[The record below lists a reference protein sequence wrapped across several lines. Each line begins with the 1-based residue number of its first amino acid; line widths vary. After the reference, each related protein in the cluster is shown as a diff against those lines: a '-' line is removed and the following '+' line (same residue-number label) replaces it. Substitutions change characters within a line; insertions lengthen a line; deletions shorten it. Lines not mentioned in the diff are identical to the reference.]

1 MGFIR
6 EFLLPREV
14 DFNAAMLEQARQ
26 ARELVEMLYR
36 LCMDGEEEVLE
47 QIGRGAEKA
56 RALKKRNMK
65 ELLDVFITPYDKESI
80 YRMITQLDWIAL
92 SVKHFQLE
100 VVVYR
105 VPALSGHEP
114 IVSLLREMA
123 RTLEDGL
130 AQLGSTPLP
139 HMGEEIDRIRDLYDE
154 VVSHCARASADLDPN
169 LDCKQLLHQRDM
181 IQQLKEIARRI
192 HVAANTLEDMAIKV
206 V

>member
-6 EFLLPREV
+6 NFLLPKEV
-14 DFNAAMLEQARQ
+14 DFDAAMLEQARE
-26 ARELVEMLYR
+26 ARKVVELLYR
-36 LCMDGEEEVLE
+36 LCMEGEEQTLDAIVE
-47 QIGRGAEKA
+47 GAQRA
-56 RALKKRNMK
+56 RKLKDRNMK

-92 SVKHFQLE
+92 SVKHFQIE
-100 VVVYR
+100 VRVYR
-105 VPALSGHEP
+105 APALMGHEP

-130 AQLGSTPLP
+130 AQLGKTPLA

-154 VVSHCARASADLDPN
+154 VVAQCARAAAALDPK
-169 LDCKQLLHQRDM
+169 LECKQLLHQRDM
-181 IQQLKEIARRI
+181 LMQLKEIARRI

>member
-6 EFLLPREV
+6 KFLLPREV
-14 DFNAAMLEQARQ
+14 DFNAAMLRQ
-26 ARELVEMLYR
+26 AQVGREMVELLYR
-36 LCMDGEEEVLE
+36 LCMEGEQEALE
-47 QIGRGAEKA
+47 KISERAEAA
-56 RALKKRNMK
+56 RALKNRNMK

-100 VVVYR
+100 VTVYR
-105 VPALSGHEP
+105 IPSLSGHEP

-130 AQLGSTPLP
+130 AQLGRTPLP

-154 VVSHCARASADLDPN
+154 VVTHCAKASANLDPG
-169 LDCKQLLHQRDM
+169 LECKQLLHQRDM
-181 IQQLKEIARRI
+181 LLQLKEVAKRI

>member
-6 EFLLPREV
+6 KFLLPREV
-14 DFNAAMLEQARQ
+14 DFNAAMLGQARVG
-26 ARELVEMLYR
+26 REMVELLHR
-36 LCMDGEEEVLE
+36 LCMEGAQATLEKIGE
-47 QIGRGAEKA
+47 RAEAA
-56 RALKKRNMK
+56 RVLKKRNMK

-100 VVVYR
+100 VTVYR
-105 VPALSGHEP
+105 TPSLNGHEP

-130 AQLGSTPLP
+130 AQLGRTPLP

-154 VVSHCARASADLDPN
+154 VVTHCAKASANLDPD

-181 IQQLKEIARRI
+181 LMQLKEVARRI

>member
-6 EFLLPREV
+6 KFLLPKEV
-14 DFNAAMLEQARQ
+14 DFNAAMLGQARVG
-26 ARELVEMLYR
+26 REMVELLYR
-36 LCMDGEEEVLE
+36 LCVDGEQEALE
-47 QIGRGAEKA
+47 KIGERAEAA
-56 RALKKRNMK
+56 RTLKNRNMK

-100 VVVYR
+100 VTVYR
-105 VPALSGHEP
+105 IPSLRGHEP

-130 AQLGSTPLP
+130 VQLGRTPLQ

-154 VVSHCARASADLDPN
+154 VVSHCARASADLDAR
-169 LDCKQLLHQRDM
+169 LECKQLLHQRDVLL
-181 IQQLKEIARRI
+181 QLKEVAKRI